1 VSGDTATPPDVHST
15 DPMLTELKA
24 NIFSADLT
32 VSGAPKTE
40 PFLDRF

>member
-1 VSGDTATPPDVHST
+1 
-15 DPMLTELKA
+15 MLTELKA

-32 VSGAPKTE
+32 VNAAPKTA